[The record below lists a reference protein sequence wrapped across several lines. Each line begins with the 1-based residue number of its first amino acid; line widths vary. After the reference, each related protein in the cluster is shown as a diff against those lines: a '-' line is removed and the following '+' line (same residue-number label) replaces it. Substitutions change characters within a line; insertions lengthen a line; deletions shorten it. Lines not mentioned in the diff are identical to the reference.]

1 MIQKPRG
8 TRDFIADS
16 ALLREQITSAFILF
30 AQNMG
35 YKPCQPPTF
44 EGVGLFKRAVGES
57 SDIVQK
63 ELFYLKGDE
72 EKYALRPEL
81 TAGVVRALVEK
92 GIKSMPKPVNTY
104 TLGNV
109 YRYEKP
115 QKGRYRE
122 FTQFDLNSFGE
133 QNAFSDAYLIANIY
147 SLLKK
152 IIGSDVKIF
161 LNTLGSPKTKQ
172 KFANELTDAIGKNTD
187 KLCPDCK
194 LRVASNPL
202 RVLDCKLGCKDEIGD
217 IPQISDYLSDDEK
230 KYLDTVVAFLKDNG
244 VNFEVD
250 DTLMRGL
257 DYYTSLVFEI
267 TMPDDSSRSA
277 VLAGGGR
284 FDGLVAQLDGPD
296 VGAIGVGLGL
306 DRIVENIKRREVKQK
321 CEYII
326 CPVSEEYSKSAYKI
340 ALQLNQKSKSARV
353 STVYNLKT
361 SLSDAV
367 KGDCQYVVIA
377 GEETKNNEVIIR
389 DLKKNSQEEVSIDE
403 L

>member
-147 SLLKK
+147 NLLKK

-353 STVYNLKT
+353 STAYNLKT